1 MMLHLVHRSNQIL
14 LILEHKIDKIVR
26 VKKDEN
32 KISRVTIEV

>member
-1 MMLHLVHRSNQIL
+1 VNE
-14 LILEHKIDKIVR
+14 LEHKIEKIVR